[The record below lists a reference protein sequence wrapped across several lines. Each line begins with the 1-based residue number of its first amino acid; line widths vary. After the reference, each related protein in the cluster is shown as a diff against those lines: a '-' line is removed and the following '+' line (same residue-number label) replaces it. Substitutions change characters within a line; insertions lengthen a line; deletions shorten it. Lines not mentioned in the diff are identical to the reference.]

1 LVERIQEI
9 MGHQLKIFTAVLLL
23 FLAASCSSGPTGPQI
38 DLSNTVIVAF
48 GNSITA
54 GVGDTARPPGYPY
67 RLEQMLR
74 AAFPNVIVLNRG
86 VSGERT
92 EQGVRRIDRV
102 LTYDQ
107 PDYVLILEGVNN
119 IGEDLLETVAADLE
133 VMVQKVK
140 ASGAIPLIASLTP
153 TAGEHVGKMEGIN
166 GLNPLIRDIAA
177 REQIVF
183 VDLYTAFFSRPDYSL
198 LLNDDGLHP
207 NNGGYTLMADTWH
220 AGLLGKL

>member
-1 LVERIQEI
+1 

-74 AAFPNVIVLNRG
+74 ASFPNVIVLNRG

-166 GLNPLIRDIAA
+166 GLNPLIHDIAA

-198 LLNDDGLHP
+198 LLVDDGLHP

>member
-1 LVERIQEI
+1 
-9 MGHQLKIFTAVLLL
+9 MGRQLKVFTAVLLL
-23 FLAASCSSGPTGPQI
+23 LLGAACSSGPTGPQI

-48 GNSITA
+48 GDSITA

-67 RLEQMLR
+67 RLEQTLR

-102 LTYDQ
+102 LRYDQ

-119 IGEDLLETVAADLE
+119 IGEDLLETIAADLE
-133 VMVQKVK
+133 TMVQKVK

-153 TAGEHVGKMEGIN
+153 TSGEHVYKMSGIN
-166 GLNPLIRDIAA
+166 GLNSMIRNIVS
-177 REQIVF
+177 REQVGF
-183 VDLYTAFFSRPDYSL
+183 VDLYEAFFSRPDYSL
-198 LLNDDGLHP
+198 LLDDDGLHP
-207 NNGGYTLMADTWH
+207 NSGGYTLMADTWH